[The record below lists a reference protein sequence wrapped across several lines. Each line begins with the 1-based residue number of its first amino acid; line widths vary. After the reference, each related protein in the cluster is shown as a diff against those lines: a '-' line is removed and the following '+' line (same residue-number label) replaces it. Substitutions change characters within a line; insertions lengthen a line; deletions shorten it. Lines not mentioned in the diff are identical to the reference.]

1 MDNVPSDSLNH
12 SFKRF
17 RTSETQEI
25 SHASPI
31 SLSPKRKV
39 AQSNMPV
46 MNGSSGESIN
56 SSIDGTPVILCNDV
70 DQFSLIASGNVNS
83 FELTTTYQCMKESHD
98 SNNDSS
104 NSELLTT
111 ITGGAN
117 ENICVWDDTEL
128 SDQEIISCLHS
139 KKSSMYLSDGDVLQ
153 CLARTQACTI
163 QDRSTLKTS

>member
-1 MDNVPSDSLNH
+1 MGNVPSDSLNH

-39 AQSNMPV
+39 AQSNMPA
-46 MNGSSGESIN
+46 MNGSSDESIN
-56 SSIDGTPVILCNDV
+56 SSISGTPVILCNDF
-70 DQFSLIASGNVNS
+70 DQFSLTASGNLNS
-83 FELTTTYQCMKESHD
+83 FELNTTYQCISHN

-104 NSELLTT
+104 NPELLTT

-117 ENICVWDDTEL
+117 ENICVWDDIEL
-128 SDQEIISCLHS
+128 SDQEIISCLRS
-139 KKSSMYLSDGDVLQ
+139 KKSSVYLSDGDVLQ